1 MSIKKDFIINGIKIE
16 RGERKQLE
24 IIVAKLYDHTDI
36 TIPVKVIRGKED
48 GPTMFVSAAIHGDEI
63 NGVETI
69 KRLLSHK
76 KILSSIKGT
85 LIAVPIVNVFGF
97 NRNVRYLPDRRDLN
111 RTFPGSKNGSLASRI
126 AHIFMQEVVIKCQ
139 YGIDLHTGSA
149 HRFNLPQ
156 IRGYLDNPEIEKL
169 AKAFGVPVILHS
181 HMRDGSL
188 REAASEQGINILL
201 FEGGEAL
208 RYNEKI
214 ISSAEKGI
222 IAVMCEIGM
231 LDKKSVKLKLPQSRE
246 VFRAGSSYWVRAPI
260 SGSLHAKKKIGAKVI
275 KDQVL
280 GVISNP
286 FGTEK
291 MYVRAKKTGVI
302 IGITM
307 MPLVS
312 NGDALFH
319 IATFDNA
326 RAVAEEVVSFEE
338 DLEE

>member
-1 MSIKKDFIINGIKIE
+1 MGTEKDFVINGIRIE
-16 RGERKQLE
+16 KGERKKLE
-24 IIVAKLYDHTDI
+24 IVIAKLYDHTDI
-36 TIPVKVIRGKED
+36 TIPVEVICGKES
-48 GPTMFVSAAIHGDEI
+48 GPVMFVSGAIHGDEI
-63 NGVETI
+63 NGVESI
-69 KRLLSHK
+69 KRLLSRK

-111 RTFPGSKNGSLASRI
+111 RTFPGFKNGSLAARI
-126 AHIFMQEVVIKCQ
+126 AHIFMKEIVTKCQ

-156 IRGYLDNPEIEKL
+156 VRGCLENPEVEKL
-169 AKAFGVPVILHS
+169 AKAFGVPVILNS
-181 HMRDGSL
+181 NMRDGSL
-188 REAASEQGINILL
+188 RQAAFEKGINILL

-208 RYNEKI
+208 RYDEKI
-214 ISSAEKGI
+214 IFSAEKGI

-231 LDKKSVKLKLPQSRE
+231 IEKKSVRSRLPKSRE
-246 VFRAGSSYWVRAPI
+246 VFRAESSHWIRAPI
-260 SGSLHAKKKIGAKVI
+260 SGSLQVKKKIGNKVN
-275 KDQVL
+275 KDQIL
-280 GVISNP
+280 GIISNP

-291 MYVRAKKTGVI
+291 TYVKAKKTGII

-319 IATFDNA
+319 VATFDNI
-326 RAVAEEVVSFEE
+326 RAVAEEVLYFEE
-338 DLEE
+338 ELE

>member
-1 MSIKKDFIINGIKIE
+1 MGIEKDFIINGIKIE
-16 RGERKQLE
+16 KGKKKQLE

-48 GPTMFVSAAIHGDEI
+48 GPTMFISAAIHGDEI

-76 KILSSIKGT
+76 KIFSSIKGT

-126 AHIFMQEVVIKCQ
+126 AHIFMKEIVMKCQ

-149 HRFNLPQ
+149 HRFNIPQ

-169 AKAFGVPVILHS
+169 ARAFGVPVILNS
-181 HMRDGSL
+181 NMRDGSL
-188 REAASEQGINILL
+188 RASAFEQGINILL

-208 RYNEKI
+208 RYNETI

-222 IAVMCEIGM
+222 ISVMCEIGM
-231 LDKKSVKLKLPQSRE
+231 LDKEMLKIKLPKFKE
-246 VFRAGSSYWVRAPI
+246 VFRAESSHWIRAPV
-260 SGSLHAKKKIGAKVI
+260 SGSLNVKKKIGAKVL

-280 GVISNP
+280 GIISNP

-291 MYVRAKKTGVI
+291 MYVKAKKTGVI

-319 IATFDNA
+319 VATFDNA
-326 RAVAEEVVSFEE
+326 RAVAEEVIYFEE
-338 DLEE
+338 DND

>member
-1 MSIKKDFIINGIKIE
+1 MYIEKNLVINGTKIE
-16 RGERKQLE
+16 KGKRKQLE
-24 IIVAKLYDHTDI
+24 IVIAKLYDHTDI
-36 TIPVKVIRGKED
+36 TIPVEVIRGKEE
-48 GPTMFVSAAIHGDEI
+48 GPVMFVSGAIHGDEI
-63 NGVETI
+63 NGVESI
-69 KRLLSHK
+69 KRLLSRK

-97 NRNVRYLPDRRDLN
+97 NRNLRYLPDRRDLN

-126 AHIFMQEVVIKCQ
+126 AHVFMQEIVMKCQ

-156 IRGYLDNPEIEKL
+156 VRGCLDNPEVEKL
-169 AKAFGVPVILHS
+169 AKAFGVPVILNS
-181 HMRDGSL
+181 NMRDGSL
-188 REAASEQGINILL
+188 RQAAFEKGINILL

-208 RYNEKI
+208 RYDEKI
-214 ISSAEKGI
+214 ISSAESGI

-231 LDKKSVKLKLPQSRE
+231 IQKKSVRSRLPKSRE
-246 VFRAGSSYWVRAPI
+246 VFRAESSHWVRAPI
-260 SGSLHAKKKIGAKVI
+260 SGSLQVKKKIGNKVS
-275 KDQVL
+275 KDQIL
-280 GVISNP
+280 GIISNP

-291 MYVRAKKTGVI
+291 TYVKAKKTGII

-319 IATFDNA
+319 VATFDNV
-326 RAVAEEVVSFEE
+326 RAVAEEVMYFDEE
-338 DLEE
+338 LE

>member
-1 MSIKKDFIINGIKIE
+1 MEKDFVINGVKIE
-16 RGERKQLE
+16 KGERKQLE
-24 IIVAKLYDHTDI
+24 IVISKLYDQTDI
-36 TIPVKVIRGKED
+36 TIPVEVIRGKED
-48 GPTMFVSAAIHGDEI
+48 GPVMFVSAAIHGDEI

-69 KRLLSHK
+69 KRLLARK

-126 AHIFMQEVVIKCQ
+126 AHIFMHEIVLKCQ
-139 YGIDLHTGSA
+139 YGVDLHTGSA

-156 IRGYLDNPEIEKL
+156 IRGYLDNPEIERL

-181 HMRDGSL
+181 NMRDGSL
-188 REAASEQGINILL
+188 REAAFDKGINILL

-208 RYNEKI
+208 RYDEKI
-214 ISSAEKGI
+214 ISSAEDGI
-222 IAVMCEIGM
+222 IAVMHAVGM
-231 LDKKSVKLKLPQSRE
+231 VDKKLVRSRLPKERE
-246 VFRAGSSYWVRAPI
+246 VFRAGSSHWVRAPT
-260 SGSLHAKKKIGAKVI
+260 SGSLQVRKRIGNKVN
-275 KDQVL
+275 KDQIL
-280 GVISNP
+280 GIISDP
-286 FGTEK
+286 FGSEK
-291 MYVRAKKTGVI
+291 IPVKAKKTGII

-319 IATFDNA
+319 VATFEDA
-326 RAVAEEVVSFEE
+326 RAVADEVTYFEE
-338 DLEE
+338 DIE